1 MLLPLASARSLIY
14 LEHGVLER
22 LSLARQQSQGQGRH
36 FLHRREGALLEKS
49 GRRGQRKIGMSKQAT
64 PRDKCWTK
72 GAIDIAATIAN
83 FMALADPL
91 GGSHAHFC
99 CSSSSEDFGCA
110 KKTDRKSMRLWLI
123 QVLIFWRTS
132 FVSGLTL
139 AASCLRRS
147 NPARTSS
154 AAVPQV
160 CFSALFFLIR
170 SVGMLRRACAGIQHL
185 PHLPTSVSVEFQRY
199 GASKLQLDL

>member
-123 QVLIFWRTS
+123 QELIFCVDKMPRCCARKCDIYWFQFNTYLNSLRLITACVEASKRTS
-132 FVSGLTL
+132 RGG
-139 AASCLRRS
+139 
-147 NPARTSS
+147 TS
-154 AAVPQV
+154 
-160 CFSALFFLIR
+160 
-170 SVGMLRRACAGIQHL
+170 
-185 PHLPTSVSVEFQRY
+185 
-199 GASKLQLDL
+199 K